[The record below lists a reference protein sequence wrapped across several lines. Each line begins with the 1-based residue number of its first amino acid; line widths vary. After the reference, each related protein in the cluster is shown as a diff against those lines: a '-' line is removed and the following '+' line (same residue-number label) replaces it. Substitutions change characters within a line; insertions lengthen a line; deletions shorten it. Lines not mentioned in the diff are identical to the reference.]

1 MSSSTVLPLLVDAN
15 SYIAFQF
22 EGFLTTLNGV
32 KALKPPCLIVASQ
45 ILPAMRTI
53 ISREMIER
61 GRLGPGEAA
70 ARMGV
75 TPAAVTQYL
84 KGVRGSDSV
93 NIVNKSRR
101 AKKILLE
108 LAYELAREETD
119 MVIVL
124 RKLCEACNCIR
135 SERLICGMCQNS
147 LPRLDSRK
155 CDICA
160 T

>member
-1 MSSSTVLPLLVDAN
+1 
-15 SYIAFQF
+15 
-22 EGFLTTLNGV
+22 
-32 KALKPPCLIVASQ
+32 LKPPCLVVVSQ
-45 ILPAMRTI
+45 ILPAMRAI
-53 ISREMIER
+53 ISREMIKR
-61 GRLGPGEAA
+61 YRLGPGEVAA
-70 ARMGV
+70 KMGV

-93 NIVNKSRR
+93 NMVSKSRR
-101 AKKILLE
+101 ARKILLE
-108 LAYELAREETD
+108 LTYELAKEEID

-124 RKLCEACNCIR
+124 RKLCDACNCVR

-147 LPRLDSRK
+147 LPGLDSRR

>member
-1 MSSSTVLPLLVDAN
+1 
-15 SYIAFQF
+15 
-22 EGFLTTLNGV
+22 
-32 KALKPPCLIVASQ
+32 LKPPCLVVVSQ
-45 ILPAMRTI
+45 ILPAMRAI

-61 GRLGPGEAA
+61 YRLGPGEVAA
-70 ARMGV
+70 KMGV

-93 NIVNKSRR
+93 NMVSKSRR
-101 AKKILLE
+101 ARKILLE
-108 LAYELAREETD
+108 LTYELAKEEID

-124 RKLCEACNCIR
+124 RKLCDACNCVR

-147 LPRLDSRK
+147 LPRLDSRR